1 MTSEVA
7 ADSTVLIFLGKLRRL
22 NALRENYERI
32 VVPPAVYEEV
42 VEDGRAIGAKDAPL
56 VERAVDDGWIDV
68 VDVDLDPAIESFGL
82 HAGETAVLSLSLA
95 CEHDEV
101 LADEE
106 SVREVARLHDV
117 VPRGTIWF
125 LFAEVRRGDLSFDG
139 FIEELEALLAAG
151 FYLDEAIYLEAIRT
165 ARQLSAE

>member
-7 ADSTVLIFLGKLRRL
+7 ADSTVLIFLGTLRRL
-22 NALRENYERI
+22 DAVRTHYDRI

-42 VEDGRAIGAKDAPL
+42 VEDGKAVGAKDAPL
-56 VERAVDDGWIDV
+56 VERAVDAGWIEV

-82 HAGETAVLSLSLA
+82 EAGETAVHSLTLSRD
-95 CEHDEV
+95 HDEV

-106 SVREVARLHDV
+106 GVREVARLHDV

-139 FIEELEALLAAG
+139 FLAELETLLESG
-151 FYLDEAIYLEAIRT
+151 FYLDEAIYLEAVRT
-165 ARQLSAE
+165 ARRLSEE